1 MSTLDGPQPLTGY
14 VVRDYD
20 DLIARLGESR
30 RSQGIP
36 LRQIA
41 EHTDCSAA
49 TLSENLRSLHRMDAL
64 TALQLADVLGYD
76 LALIP
81 REERP

>member
-1 MSTLDGPQPLTGY
+1 MTLDGPQPLTGY

-20 DLIARLGESR
+20 DLIARLRASR
-30 RSQGIP
+30 EGQGIS
-36 LRQIA
+36 LRQLA
-41 EHTDCSAA
+41 EHADCSAA

-64 TALQLADVLGYD
+64 TALQLADALGYD

-81 REERP
+81 KERP